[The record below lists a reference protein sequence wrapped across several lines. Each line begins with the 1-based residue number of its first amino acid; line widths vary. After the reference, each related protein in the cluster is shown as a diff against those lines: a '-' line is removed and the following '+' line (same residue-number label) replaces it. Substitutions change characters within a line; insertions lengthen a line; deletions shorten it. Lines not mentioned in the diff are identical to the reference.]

1 MNVEL
6 RDEPAD
12 GPAAQA
18 LWAEYMALIASRLEV
33 QMGEREDI
41 FATPDAFSGPGSAWL
56 VAYEADR
63 AVACGGL
70 RQLAPGLG
78 EIKRM
83 FVSAPARRRGLG
95 RRLLSALEARA
106 AAAGH
111 RRIRLIT
118 TDVLREAR
126 ALYEDAGYR
135 IVETPREGER
145 QDYLL
150 EKELL
155 L

>member
-1 MNVEL
+1 MTAEL

-18 LWAEYMALIASRLEV
+18 LWAEYMALISARLEV
-33 QMGEREDI
+33 QVGDREDI

-56 VAYEADR
+56 VAYEGDR
-63 AVACGGL
+63 AVGCGGL
-70 RQLAPGLG
+70 RQLAPEVG

-83 FVSAPARRRGLG
+83 FVTASARGQGLG
-95 RRLLSALEARA
+95 RRLLTTLEARS

-111 RRIRLIT
+111 HRIRLIT

-135 IVETPREGER
+135 IIETPREGDR
-145 QDYLL
+145 QDYVL
-150 EKELL
+150 EKEL
-155 L
+155 